1 MGQDDAIQDAIDVVS
16 AFFDVSIEDMASR
29 RRSRS
34 VHRARCFGIYLA
46 YTAGADEQDI
56 GRRFG
61 RDQNMVLAICR
72 AIRHEVSRDQEQARQ
87 LSDLMDACASASESR
102 NWVNRQTTR

>member
-1 MGQDDAIQDAIDVVS
+1 MSEDDAIQNAIDVVS
-16 AFFDVSIEDMASR
+16 AFFDVSSEDMASE

-46 YTAGADEQDI
+46 HIAGADAQEI

-72 AIRHEVSRDQEQARQ
+72 AIRNEVSRDQEQARQ
-87 LSDLMDACASASESR
+87 LSVLIDACASASESR
-102 NWVNRQTTR
+102 NWLNRPTT

>member
-1 MGQDDAIQDAIDVVS
+1 MGEDDAIQNAIDVVS

-46 YTAGADEQDI
+46 YTAGADEQEI

-72 AIRHEVSRDQEQARQ
+72 AIRNEVLCDQEQARQ

-102 NWVNRQTTR
+102 NWVNLPTT

>member
-1 MGQDDAIQDAIDVVS
+1 MGDDDAIQNAIDVVS

-46 YTAGADEQDI
+46 YTTGADEQDI

-72 AIRHEVSRDQEQARQ
+72 AIRNEVSRDQEQARL
-87 LSDLMDACASASESR
+87 LSDLLDACASASESR
-102 NWVNRQTTR
+102 NWVNQPKAV

>member
-1 MGQDDAIQDAIDVVS
+1 MGEDDAIQNAIDVVS

-72 AIRHEVSRDQEQARQ
+72 AIRNEVSRDQEQARL
-87 LSDLMDACASASESR
+87 LSDLLDACASASESR
-102 NWVNRQTTR
+102 NWVNRPKTV